1 MYTFTAHYYGV
12 GVFLFLLIISLSLL
26 SVPLFGRG
34 QKTKIPGLVI
44 ESQIGCVAF
53 ILRRRRRRRR
63 QKNKKSVVPESDQSR
78 LKRGLYPSP
87 ESLTKVKKEKEM
99 NLKGIKIYYYLIAV
113 VVGCGSP
120 PKVQLDLIKKA
131 NRN

>member
-1 MYTFTAHYYGV
+1 VYTFTAHYYGV
-12 GVFLFLLIISLSLL
+12 GVSLFLLIISLSLL

-53 ILRRRRRRRR
+53 ILRRRR

-78 LKRGLYPSP
+78 LKRGLYLLVPNPSR
-87 ESLTKVKKEKEM
+87 K
-99 NLKGIKIYYYLIAV
+99 
-113 VVGCGSP
+113 
-120 PKVQLDLIKKA
+120 
-131 NRN
+131 